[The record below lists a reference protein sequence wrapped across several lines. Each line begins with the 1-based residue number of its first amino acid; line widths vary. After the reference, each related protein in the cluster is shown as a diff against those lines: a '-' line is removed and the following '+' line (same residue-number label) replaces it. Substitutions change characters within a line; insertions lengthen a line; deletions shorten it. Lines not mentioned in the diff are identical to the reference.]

1 VGLNGMNQ
9 VKVKLWTGQ
18 YMIIVVSSLVLF
30 AAFYMITAGFP
41 LYVTTISD
49 NPAIAGTMTTT
60 LMTASFITRFFA
72 SVIIQKINMKLL
84 LVISLIYFMITIAIS
99 FLSDSIRFLIFI
111 RALQGIGFC
120 MLTNLLFTLS
130 SSLVPSSRL
139 GEGIVFFAM
148 STSIGTT
155 LGPMIAIAYLA
166 NYSFKSMLL
175 ITLVLMLFSFICSL
189 FVKNIKIE
197 EPTEQKPAT
206 KEPFYTYMFDR
217 RVLVPSIL
225 VALNYMAIS
234 GTVNFIGALG
244 NEMKIGGSISQFFTA
259 QGITIV
265 AVRIVSGKIFDR
277 FGHKIL
283 IIPAAI
289 SGAIGLFL
297 LSLSHSLG
305 LVLLSGCLFGIAY
318 GVMQPIIQ
326 AWALTLVPLEK
337 KATANSMLLLFMDL
351 GMAIG
356 SIGLGSLAGYVG
368 YGMMFGY
375 SAAFMVLILLIYL
388 LGSKVKK
395 SEEETR

>member
-1 VGLNGMNQ
+1 MNQ

-18 YMIIVVSSLVLF
+18 YTTIVVSALVLF

-41 LYVTTISD
+41 LYVTTISN
-49 NPAIAGTMTTT
+49 NPAIAGIMTTT

-99 FLSDSIRFLIFI
+99 FLSDSIGYLIFI

-120 MLTNLLFTLS
+120 MLTNLFFTLS

-175 ITLVLMLFSFICSL
+175 ITLVLMLFSFVCSL
-189 FVKNIKIE
+189 FIKNVKIDKS
-197 EPTEQKPAT
+197 TEQRAPING
-206 KEPFYTYMFDR
+206 PFYTYMFDR

-225 VALNYMAIS
+225 VALNYMAVS
-234 GTVNFIGALG
+234 GTVNFIGAFG
-244 NEMKIGGSISQFFTA
+244 NEMKIGGSISKFFIA

-289 SGAIGLFL
+289 SGSIGLFL

-318 GVMQPIIQ
+318 GVMQPTIQ

-337 KATANSMLLLFMDL
+337 KATANSMLLLFMDF

-375 SAAFMVLILLIYL
+375 SAIFMVLILLIYL
-388 LGSKVKK
+388 FGSKGKGLK
-395 SEEETR
+395 EDTH